1 MHLSFLPQWPLEAN
15 HFILFGVI
23 LLLGLVGG
31 EVARR
36 TGFLPRI
43 TGFIAIGFLMGPGAS
58 GILTPQMLDQAGIF
72 VDIALGLILFQ
83 LGYQLRFREAA
94 RDRALLLQAL
104 LEGGLSFTLIYL
116 ALAYLGVGRMHAGL
130 AAAIGISSSP
140 AVILLV
146 VRELNARGAVTE
158 RALSLVAINNI
169 LAFFAFTA
177 LLPFLH
183 YQSQAEWSTILLQ
196 PLYRLGMSLV
206 VAYLLFQASLRIAF
220 MIGQR
225 ESAQFALLV
234 GVIITAIGA
243 AKALNCSAL
252 LTLLALGLMSRN
264 LDREGRLLE
273 VEFGHG
279 GQIFFVLLFVVAG
292 ARLHFGELAAA
303 GGAALAFVAA
313 RQAGKW
319 LGVMLLARPS
329 GLTLG
334 QGNLLSLTL
343 APMAG
348 MAIGLAQSASNMYPE
363 FASTLSAIVL
373 ASVAILE
380 TVGPIATEF
389 ALKKAGEVD
398 GNRQAEH

>member
-1 MHLSFLPQWPLEAN
+1 
-15 HFILFGVI
+15 
-23 LLLGLVGG
+23 
-31 EVARR
+31 
-36 TGFLPRI
+36 
-43 TGFIAIGFLMGPGAS
+43 
-58 GILTPQMLDQAGIF
+58 
-72 VDIALGLILFQ
+72 
-83 LGYQLRFREAA
+83 
-94 RDRALLLQAL
+94 
-104 LEGGLSFTLIYL
+104 
-116 ALAYLGVGRMHAGL
+116 MHAGL

-146 VRELNARGAVTE
+146 ARELDARGVVTE
-158 RALSLVAINNI
+158 RALTLVAINNI

-206 VAYLLFQASLRIAF
+206 VAYLLFQAALRIAF

-243 AKALNCSAL
+243 AKALNCSVL

-303 GGAALAFVAA
+303 GGAALAFVGA

-319 LGVMLLARPS
+319 LGVMLLARSS

-398 GNRQAEH
+398 GNRQVDH